1 MKAELVKRQDRWD
14 LYGEDGSKIA
24 SSAPNPIGKLS
35 IKNCEAIENGYDLDE
50 LAGEYANKELNEE
63 LTSKSGNFYGFS
75 SSFKEGFQKA
85 LSILGDKK
93 FSEDDMK
100 NGIEYGIQSVLQAV
114 PGVTSAQSVLDSYKQ
129 SLQQTEW
136 EEWEVEIVT
145 ELAYCKKGE
154 PGCKVY
160 DQTKNSK
167 DVFNLIYHCDGQ
179 IEGRF
184 IHREPTGLKPTC
196 VGYSKPMLDKDDCLI
211 LKRI

>member
-1 MKAELVKRQDRWD
+1 ME
-14 LYGEDGSKIA
+14 
-24 SSAPNPIGKLS
+24 KLMF
-35 IKNCEAIENGYDLDE
+35 ATIEFTE
-50 LAGEYANKELNEE
+50 Q
-63 LTSKSGNFYGFS
+63 
-75 SSFKEGFQKA
+75 KEGETYPFLK
-85 LSILGDKK
+85 SFI
-93 FSEDDMK
+93 
-100 NGIEYGIQSVLQAV
+100 
-114 PGVTSAQSVLDSYKQ
+114 Q

-136 EEWEVEIVT
+136 DVEIVT
-145 ELAYCKKGE
+145 ELAYCKKEE